1 MVDIQFVKASDY
13 CESVV
18 DGTHDSPKPCD
29 EGFYLITSKHLLD
42 YEINFASAYKISEA
56 DYNLITKR
64 SSVKQWDILLSMI
77 GTVGRVYIERNSNSE
92 YACKNV
98 GIFKCGGDRYK
109 ALWLY
114 YVLKSPYCKQ
124 YISKVLAGSTQSY
137 ISLGNLRAFPV
148 PVIADEKRNRIIEA
162 LSTLDDKIEVNNKI
176 IKNLEE
182 QIELC
187 SEEILKNNSDTPQ
200 CNLREICQFITGYS
214 YKSDELVPS
223 DTALVTIKNFS
234 RNGGFNI
241 DGLKPIN
248 ASKKIKDQQV
258 VDLFD
263 ILVAHTDLTQ
273 KAEIVGNAEMVM
285 DLGNYKEA
293 IASMDLVKVVPIS
306 DVYPKSIIY
315 CILKSRQFKQH
326 CLGYVNGTTVLHL
339 SKRAL
344 PEFSFKITDDKIK
357 IKSIS
362 NIAHNSIKLISL
374 LMKSNRILYSIRDT
388 LLPKL
393 LTGEIKLKNQ

>member
-1 MVDIQFVKASDY
+1 MVDIHFVKASDY

-64 SSVKQWDILLSMI
+64 SNVKQWDILFSMI

-98 GIFKCGGDRYK
+98 GIFKCGGDKHK

-162 LSTLDDKIEVNNKI
+162 LSTFDKKIELNNKI
-176 IKNLEE
+176 NDNLL
-182 QIELC
+182 QQARALYQAWFVDYVPF
-187 SEEILKNNSDTPQ
+187 NGVRPSDWIDDTINGLAKEVICGKTPSTKAPEYYG
-200 CNLREICQFITGYS
+200 NDIPFITIPDMHGNTYVTTERYLSSYGAQSQHKKTLPRNSICVSCIGTAGLVTLTAQESQTNQQINSIIPKEGYS
-214 YKSDELVPS
+214 PYYIYLLMETLSVIINNLGQSGSTIVNLNKAQFGKIAVVIPSIETMKS
-223 DTALVTIKNFS
+223 
-234 RNGGFNI
+234 
-241 DGLKPIN
+241 
-248 ASKKIKDQQV
+248 
-258 VDLFD
+258 FD
-263 ILVAHTDLTQ
+263 
-273 KAEIVGNAEMVM
+273 EIVSPMFESILSNQ
-285 DLGNYKEA
+285 KE
-293 IASMDLVKVVPIS
+293 
-306 DVYPKSIIY
+306 
-315 CILKSRQFKQH
+315 
-326 CLGYVNGTTVLHL
+326 N
-339 SKRAL
+339 
-344 PEFSFKITDDKIK
+344 
-357 IKSIS
+357 
-362 NIAHNSIKLISL
+362 IKLAELRDSL
-374 LMKSNRILYSIRDT
+374 LPRLMSG
-388 LLPKL
+388 KL
-393 LTGEIKLKNQ
+393 DISEIYI

>member
-176 IKNLEE
+176 IQNIDEFCRTCFNKAFSHLDKLKELKDICSIVMGQSPEGSSLNSKKQGTVFYQGCADFGIHYPNRRLYTTNPKRLAKKGDILLSVRAPVGRVNIANEDCCIGRGLATLKSSTPFFTLFSLYASRGEFATFDAEGTVFGSINKKSLEE
-182 QIELC
+182 IKIFNADDCAIEKF
-187 SEEILKNNSDTPQ
+187 EK
-200 CNLREICQFITGYS
+200 
-214 YKSDELVPS
+214 
-223 DTALVTIKNFS
+223 FS
-234 RNGGFNI
+234 APFM
-241 DGLKPIN
+241 
-248 ASKKIKDQQV
+248 KKIFTL
-258 VDLFD
+258 DLENR
-263 ILVAHTDLTQ
+263 LLTNMR
-273 KAEIVGNAEMVM
+273 NA
-285 DLGNYKEA
+285 
-293 IASMDLVKVVPIS
+293 
-306 DVYPKSIIY
+306 
-315 CILKSRQFKQH
+315 
-326 CLGYVNGTTVLHL
+326 
-339 SKRAL
+339 
-344 PEFSFKITDDKIK
+344 
-357 IKSIS
+357 
-362 NIAHNSIKLISL
+362 
-374 LMKSNRILYSIRDT
+374 

-393 LTGEIKLKNQ
+393 LSGEIELKNQ

>member
-42 YEINFASAYKISEA
+42 YEINFASAYKISQA

-137 ISLGNLRAFPV
+137 ISLSNLRAFPV

-162 LSTLDDKIEVNNKI
+162 LSTLDDKIEVNNKLCVTLGDISQEILQHFSKSYSSGQQPLKEIAI
-176 IKNLEE
+176 IIDCLHSKKPEYKADGSGQLIQLGNIRDDGFLDLDALKYMISDHDYKTWTKNCEIGPGDCVITNVGRIGAVSQAPYYAKAAMGRNMTCIRLKKDFNIPSFLITALLSKEMRRQIDINTDVGTIMGALNVKNIPNLLIPKFDQEILEKIESTLRPLRDQIENTNLE
-182 QIELC
+182 
-187 SEEILKNNSDTPQ
+187 T
-200 CNLREICQFITGYS
+200 
-214 YKSDELVPS
+214 
-223 DTALVTIKNFS
+223 
-234 RNGGFNI
+234 
-241 DGLKPIN
+241 
-248 ASKKIKDQQV
+248 
-258 VDLFD
+258 
-263 ILVAHTDLTQ
+263 
-273 KAEIVGNAEMVM
+273 
-285 DLGNYKEA
+285 
-293 IASMDLVKVVPIS
+293 VK
-306 DVYPKSIIY
+306 
-315 CILKSRQFKQH
+315 L
-326 CLGYVNGTTVLHL
+326 
-339 SKRAL
+339 
-344 PEFSFKITDDKIK
+344 
-357 IKSIS
+357 
-362 NIAHNSIKLISL
+362 
-374 LMKSNRILYSIRDT
+374 RILRDS

-393 LTGEIKLKNQ
+393 LSGEIELKDQ

>member
-1 MVDIQFVKASDY
+1 MLSDLLVIMVDIHFVKASDY

-64 SSVKQWDILLSMI
+64 SNVKQWDILFSMI

-98 GIFKCGGDRYK
+98 GIFKCGGDKHK

-162 LSTLDDKIEVNNKI
+162 LSNFDKKIELNNKI
-176 IKNLEE
+176 NDNL
-182 QIELC
+182 
-187 SEEILKNNSDTPQ
+187 
-200 CNLREICQFITGYS
+200 
-214 YKSDELVPS
+214 
-223 DTALVTIKNFS
+223 
-234 RNGGFNI
+234 
-241 DGLKPIN
+241 
-248 ASKKIKDQQV
+248 
-258 VDLFD
+258 
-263 ILVAHTDLTQ
+263 
-273 KAEIVGNAEMVM
+273 
-285 DLGNYKEA
+285 
-293 IASMDLVKVVPIS
+293 
-306 DVYPKSIIY
+306 
-315 CILKSRQFKQH
+315 
-326 CLGYVNGTTVLHL
+326 
-339 SKRAL
+339 
-344 PEFSFKITDDKIK
+344 
-357 IKSIS
+357 
-362 NIAHNSIKLISL
+362 
-374 LMKSNRILYSIRDT
+374 
-388 LLPKL
+388 
-393 LTGEIKLKNQ
+393 

>member
-42 YEINFASAYKISEA
+42 YEINFASAYKISQA

-109 ALWLY
+109 SLWLY

-162 LSTLDDKIEVNNKI
+162 LSTLDDKIDINNKI

-182 QIELC
+182 QLC
-187 SEEILKNNSDTPQ
+187 L
-200 CNLREICQFITGYS
+200 L
-214 YKSDELVPS
+214 YKSFILHKEHFIGIKPVSELFAISIGKTPPRKE
-223 DTALVTIKNFS
+223 TEWF
-234 RNGGFNI
+234 
-241 DGLKPIN
+241 
-248 ASKKIKDQQV
+248 SKKEADIKWVSISDMGKSYPYIQNTSEYITKEAAEKFKIKV
-258 VDLFD
+258 VPDNT
-263 ILVAHTDLTQ
+263 ILLSFKLTLGRICITD
-273 KAEIVGNAEMVM
+273 GEMAT
-285 DLGNYKEA
+285 NEA
-293 IASMDLVKVVPIS
+293 IAHFPIEDESILEYLYCYLKTFNYETLGNTSSIATAVNSKIIKNMQIPVPKNDELDRFHHLTAPLLQQI
-306 DVYPKSIIY
+306 K
-315 CILKSRQFKQH
+315 ILSRQQS
-326 CLGYVNGTTVLHL
+326 VLQNI
-339 SKRAL
+339 REAL
-344 PEFSFKITDDKIK
+344 LT
-357 IKSIS
+357 
-362 NIAHNSIKLISL
+362 KLIS
-374 LMKSNRILYSIRDT
+374 
-388 LLPKL
+388 
-393 LTGEIKLKNQ
+393 GEIELKNQ

>member
-1 MVDIQFVKASDY
+1 MVDIHFVKASDY

-64 SSVKQWDILLSMI
+64 SNVKQWDILFSMI

-98 GIFKCGGDRYK
+98 GIFKCGGDKHK

-162 LSTLDDKIEVNNKI
+162 LSTFDKKIELNNKI
-176 IKNLEE
+176 NDNLLQQARALYQAWFVDYVPFNGVRPSDWIDDTINGLAKEVICGKTPSTKAPEYYGNDIPFITIPDMHGNTYAVTTERYLSSYGAQSQHKKNLPRNSICVSCIGTAGLVTLTAQESQTNQ
-182 QIELC
+182 QI
-187 SEEILKNNSDTPQ
+187 NSIIPK
-200 CNLREICQFITGYS
+200 EGYS
-214 YKSDELVPS
+214 PYYIYLLMETLSVIINNLGQSGSTIVNLNKAQFGKIAVVIPSIETMKS
-223 DTALVTIKNFS
+223 
-234 RNGGFNI
+234 
-241 DGLKPIN
+241 
-248 ASKKIKDQQV
+248 
-258 VDLFD
+258 FD
-263 ILVAHTDLTQ
+263 
-273 KAEIVGNAEMVM
+273 EIVSPMFESILSNQ
-285 DLGNYKEA
+285 KE
-293 IASMDLVKVVPIS
+293 
-306 DVYPKSIIY
+306 
-315 CILKSRQFKQH
+315 
-326 CLGYVNGTTVLHL
+326 N
-339 SKRAL
+339 
-344 PEFSFKITDDKIK
+344 
-357 IKSIS
+357 
-362 NIAHNSIKLISL
+362 IKLAELRDSL
-374 LMKSNRILYSIRDT
+374 LPRLMSG
-388 LLPKL
+388 KL
-393 LTGEIKLKNQ
+393 DISEIYI